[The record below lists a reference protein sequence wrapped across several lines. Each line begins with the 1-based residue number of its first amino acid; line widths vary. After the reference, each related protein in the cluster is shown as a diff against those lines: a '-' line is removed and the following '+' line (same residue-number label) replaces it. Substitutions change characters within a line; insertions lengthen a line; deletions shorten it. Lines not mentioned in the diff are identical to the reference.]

1 MQQVLFKPAS
11 DWVPPEVLPDLSG
24 AKLIAIDTE
33 TCDPGLKDRGPGAV
47 RGEGHVVGISVA
59 TDTGVNCYLPIAHGD
74 GGNLDRKRVIDWAK
88 REFGRAS
95 QAKVGANFTYDLEWL
110 RATGIE
116 VKGPLYD
123 IQIAEP
129 VLNEEK
135 LSYSLNALAK
145 EYLNEQKDERLLLE
159 AAKAFNVDPK
169 GGLHNLHSRYVGPYA
184 EADARQTLQIFKL
197 QEPKL
202 RSNNLWNIF
211 ALETDVTN
219 VVLEMRFKG
228 VPIDV
233 DEAGRVSK
241 ELLVEETQQQ
251 QKMFKMAGF
260 EFNAWSNLDLA
271 KACDKLSINYPRTGI
286 GNPSF
291 DSSFIST
298 AEHPFIKL
306 LNSWRKL
313 NRIRTVYVDQLV
325 LKHAH
330 KGRIHAKF
338 NQLRKDDSGTRT
350 GRFSSENPNL
360 QQIPSRGS
368 YAELVRHLF
377 KPEDRMHWAKLDY
390 SQQEPRVLVHYAM
403 LCKMSGAAELG
414 KQFIDNHDTDFHQV
428 VAEMAGINRR
438 DAKTINLGMFYGM
451 GVKKLS
457 LELNRSEADCAK
469 LFEQYHSRVPFV
481 REMAQ
486 DCARTAS
493 SRGYITTLLGRRRN
507 FGLYE
512 PVNRVTEFYPPAPLD
527 KIKKDLGDVPI
538 RRAMTHKALNALI
551 QGSSADMTKKAMV
564 MVYKE
569 LGYVPHLQVH
579 DELDYSVPSETVA
592 KEIKEMMEQAI
603 RLQVPMKVDLTL
615 GRSWHDPEE

>member
-1 MQQVLFKPAS
+1 MQQVLFKPTS
-11 DWVPPEVLPDLSG
+11 NWVPPEVLPDLSG
-24 AKLIAIDTE
+24 AKLIAVDTE

-47 RGEGHVVGISVA
+47 RGEGHVVGISLA
-59 TDTGVNCYLPIAHGD
+59 TDTGINCYLPIAHGD
-74 GGNLDRKRVIDWAK
+74 GGNLDRNRVLDWAR

-95 QAKVGANFTYDLEWL
+95 QPKIGANFPYDLEWL
-110 RATGIE
+110 RASGVE
-116 VKGPLYD
+116 LKGPLYD

-135 LSYSLNALAK
+135 LSYSLGALAK

-184 EADARQTLQIFKL
+184 EADARQTLQIFQL

-202 RSNNLWNIF
+202 RAANLWNIF
-211 ALETDVTN
+211 SLETDVTS
-219 VVLEMRFKG
+219 VVLDMRFKG

-233 DEAGRVSK
+233 DEAARVSK
-241 ELLVEETQQQ
+241 ELLAEEKLLQDTL
-251 QKMFKMAGF
+251 FKTAGF
-260 EFNAWSNLDLA
+260 ELNPWSNLDLA
-271 KACDKLSINYPRTGI
+271 RVCDKLNVVYPRTAI

-298 AEHPFIKL
+298 CEHPFIKQL
-306 LNSWRKL
+306 SNWRKI

-325 LKHAH
+325 LKHVH
-330 KGRIHAKF
+330 KGRIHARF

-360 QQIPSRGS
+360 QQIPSHGN

-377 KPEDRMHWAKLDY
+377 KPEPGMDWAKLDY

-414 KQFIDNHDTDFHQV
+414 EQFIKNPDTDFHQV
-428 VAEMAGINRR
+428 VADMAGINRR

-451 GVKKLS
+451 GVKKLA

-512 PVNRVTEFYPPAPLD
+512 PVNRSATPYLPAPLD

-564 MVYKE
+564 MVHKE

-603 RLQVPMKVDLTL
+603 KLQVPMKVDLTL
-615 GRSWHDPEE
+615 GHSWYDPQE